1 MSRLHTCQ
9 SVVEFMFPFCFCTPV
24 IRSSFGFSVHEGKQ
38 ILLKILL
45 SKVPQSRSSEF
56 GSLKIFDSSRYFS
69 ENQRREKILKA
80 KFRNF

>member
-24 IRSSFGFSVHEGKQ
+24 IRSSFSFSVHEGKQ

-45 SKVPQSRSSEF
+45 SKVPRFRSDEF
-56 GSLKIFDSSRYFS
+56 GSLKIFDGPRYFS
-69 ENQRREKILKA
+69 ETERRERILKA